1 MKAEYNKLFDKITS
15 DLSDDELLYAALRK
29 AEAMETKKKSIKK
42 PVIAACA
49 AAAVVALG
57 ITGAAAAGVLRFDE
71 LFGKQITAPSEELA
85 ADLMGQAQVLNT
97 TCSNDDY
104 VVQLK
109 GVTGTANSIIANIGA
124 ARSDGRPISGDA
136 DLGRVAAQC
145 EGSDGKLTASYRSGV
160 VENGAASFAVELSM
174 APEDFSSEDGL
185 AGKTIFMEITGIE
198 LDGAEPF
205 DFSVEYVYTPS
216 EASLGSLSCA
226 DLTHSCSILF
236 NISGEGELPTGR
248 DIPFE
253 VQLDSIDLR
262 AEKGV
267 ISGSCDLGGYDF
279 DKYVMNTF
287 MCKNDIELIMADGST
302 AAVSLGGY
310 RKTSDGGR
318 VSFTMEL
325 EYKSIYDEAATAVD
339 LAQVKALSINGT
351 EYKMS

>member
-124 ARSDGRPISGDA
+124 ARSDGKPISGDA

-302 AAVSLGGY
+302 AAASLGGY

-339 LAQVKALSINGT
+339 LAQVTALSINGT

>member
-1 MKAEYNKLFDKITS
+1 MKAQYNKLFDKITS

-71 LFGKQITAPSEELA
+71 LFGKQITAPSEELSIN
-85 ADLMGQAQVLNT
+85 LMGQADVLNSA
-97 TCSNDDY
+97 CSSDDY
-104 VVQLK
+104 EVLLK
-109 GVTGTANSIIANIGA
+109 GVTGTANSIIANISA
-124 ARSDGRPISGDA
+124 VRSDGKPISGDA

-160 VENGAASFAVELSM
+160 VENGAASFTVELSM

-302 AAVSLGGY
+302 AVVSLGGY

-339 LAQVKALSINGT
+339 LAQVTALSINGT

>member
-1 MKAEYNKLFDKITS
+1 MKAQYNKLFDKITS

-71 LFGKQITAPSEELA
+71 LFGKQITAPSEELSIN
-85 ADLMGQAQVLNT
+85 LMGQADVLNSA
-97 TCSNDDY
+97 CSSDDY
-104 VVQLK
+104 EVLLK
-109 GVTGTANSIIANIGA
+109 GVTGTANSIIANISA
-124 ARSDGRPISGDA
+124 VRSDGKPISGDA

-160 VENGAASFAVELSM
+160 VENGAASFTVELSM

-267 ISGSCDLGGYDF
+267 ISGSYDLGGYDF

-287 MCKNDIELIMADGST
+287 MCKNDIALVMADGST
-302 AAVSLGGY
+302 AAASLGGY
-310 RKTSDGGR
+310 RKTLDGGR

-339 LAQVKALSINGT
+339 LAQVMALSINGT

>member
-1 MKAEYNKLFDKITS
+1 MRAEYNKLFDKITS

-29 AEAMETKKKSIKK
+29 AEAMETNKKSIKK

-57 ITGAAAAGVLRFDE
+57 VTGAAAAGVLRFDE
-71 LFGKQITAPSEELA
+71 LFGKQITASSEELA
-85 ADLMGQAQVLNT
+85 ADLMGQAQVLNA

-124 ARSDGRPISGDA
+124 ARSDGKPLSGDA
-136 DLGRVAAQC
+136 ELGRVAAKC
-145 EGSDGKLTASYRSGV
+145 EDVDKNLTASYRSGV
-160 VENGAASFAVELSM
+160 IENGAASFTIELSM
-174 APEDFSSEDGL
+174 SPEDFSSDEVL
-185 AGKTIFMEITGIE
+185 TGKTILMELTGIE
-198 LDGAEPF
+198 LDGAKPF
-205 DFSVEYVYTPS
+205 EFSVEYVYTPS
-216 EASLGSLSCA
+216 EASLGSLSGE
-226 DLTHSCSILF
+226 DLTQSCNILF

-267 ISGSCDLGGYDF
+267 ISGSYDLGGYDF

-302 AAVSLGGY
+302 AVASLGGY
-310 RKTSDGGR
+310 RKTLDGGR
-318 VSFTMEL
+318 VNFSMEL
-325 EYKSIYDEAATAVD
+325 EYKSIYEEAATAVD
-339 LAQVKALSINGT
+339 LTQVKALSINGT
-351 EYKMS
+351 EYKVS

>member
-1 MKAEYNKLFDKITS
+1 MKAQYNKLFDKITS

-85 ADLMGQAQVLNT
+85 ADLMGQAQVLNA

-160 VENGAASFAVELSM
+160 VENGAANFAVELSM

-302 AAVSLGGY
+302 AVVSLGGY